1 MSLARARDE
10 AREAALSELMSRQGD
25 RLLRLAILYLRD
37 DALAQ
42 DALQESF
49 LKAYRRWD
57 SFRGESGRDTWMTR
71 ILINTCKDMLR
82 SAWFRHVD
90 RSIDPA
96 VLPAVQTLGE
106 AADDTVLQAVLALP
120 LKLREVILLHYYQG
134 LQVAEIASVCQ
145 VTQSAVKSRLKRAR
159 DKLRGQLEGWY
170 FDE

>member
-1 MSLARARDE
+1 MSVRDQ
-10 AREAALSELMSRQGD
+10 AREEALTRLMGEQGD

-57 SFRGESGRDTWMTR
+57 SFRGGSDRATWMTR

-96 VLPAVQTLGE
+96 VLPEARTPGE
-106 AADDTVLQAVLALP
+106 AADDTVLQAVMALP
-120 LKLREVILLHYYQG
+120 MKLREVILLHYYQG
-134 LQVAEIASVCQ
+134 LQVTEIARVCAL
-145 VTQSAVKSRLKRAR
+145 TQSAVKARLKRAR
-159 DKLRGQLEGWY
+159 DRLRGQLEGWY